1 MKIKIALTTIVAGFC
16 LFCSFVLF
24 QDKPTFYLVG
34 DSTVK
39 NGQDDGQRKGAQG
52 QWGWGHYIHEYFDS
66 TKINV
71 ENDALGGTSS
81 RTFYN
86 NPKLW
91 PKVIAK
97 IKSGDYLIIQ
107 FGTNDA
113 SPINDSTRARGT
125 IRNNSDS
132 VVHITNMLTHQ
143 PEDVHSYGWYVRQF
157 VNEAKAKGATA
168 IVCPPVPRNSWKD
181 GKINRNADTW
191 GLWASQAAAQ
201 AGAYFIDLNK
211 IICDQYDQE
220 GEEHVKATY
229 YGADATHTI
238 EAGAK
243 ASSACVIRG
252 IKAIPD
258 LKLNAYLLNK

>member
-24 QDKPTFYLVG
+24 QNKPTFYLVG

-97 IKSGDYLIIQ
+97 IKAGDYLIIQ

>member
-24 QDKPTFYLVG
+24 QNKPTFYLVG

-97 IKSGDYLIIQ
+97 IKAGDCLIIQ

>member
-52 QWGWGHYIHEYFDS
+52 QWGWGHYIQKYFDS

-97 IKSGDYLIIQ
+97 IKAGDYLIIQ

-113 SPINDSTRARGT
+113 SAINDSTRARGT